1 MAALLNSLFFVF
13 KISFLPK
20 YRVKYYYDVT
30 YGDFVYIDSAI
41 FKYQTDLFYCAQDIG
56 AVVCPFIY
64 HYATH
69 TGDGFRTVR
78 HLGIIVRT
86 DRTCVSGSGGNY
98 PDPACLDARVKYRNC
113 SVMLDCSSS
122 LFMMDPVGPMI
133 QQQYY

>member
-1 MAALLNSLFFVF
+1 MHPKVSKCNQLLHVPQTKCLLA
-13 KISFLPK
+13 IGLPI
-20 YRVKYYYDVT
+20 YVNVT
-30 YGDFVYIDSAI
+30 DGDFVYIYSAI

-113 SVMLDCSSS
+113 SVMLDC
-122 LFMMDPVGPMI
+122 DV
-133 QQQYY
+133 

>member
-1 MAALLNSLFFVF
+1 MPLSWCVFYFFITGTAD
-13 KISFLPK
+13 KESWEGCHGW
-20 YRVKYYYDVT
+20 Y
-30 YGDFVYIDSAI
+30 FVYIYSAI

-113 SVMLDCSSS
+113 SVMLDC
-122 LFMMDPVGPMI
+122 DV
-133 QQQYY
+133 

>member
-1 MAALLNSLFFVF
+1 MAYATILVR
-13 KISFLPK
+13 FLIFLSPGRLIK
-20 YRVKYYYDVT
+20 KVGRDVT
-30 YGDFVYIDSAI
+30 DGNFIYIYSAI

-113 SVMLDCSSS
+113 SVMLDC
-122 LFMMDPVGPMI
+122 DV
-133 QQQYY
+133 

>member
-1 MAALLNSLFFVF
+1 MGEHATGYALDIFFNNNKLISLAH
-13 KISFLPK
+13 
-20 YRVKYYYDVT
+20 YVT
-30 YGDFVYIDSAI
+30 DGDFVYIYSAI

-69 TGDGFRTVR
+69 TGDGFPTVR

-113 SVMLDCSSS
+113 SVMLDC
-122 LFMMDPVGPMI
+122 DV
-133 QQQYY
+133 

>member
-1 MAALLNSLFFVF
+1 MGSHSNHTQVVCSSA
-13 KISFLPK
+13 
-20 YRVKYYYDVT
+20 DVT
-30 YGDFVYIDSAI
+30 DGDFVYIYSAI

-69 TGDGFRTVR
+69 TGDGFPTVR

-86 DRTCVSGSGGNY
+86 DRNCVSGSGGNY

-113 SVMLDCSSS
+113 SVMLDC
-122 LFMMDPVGPMI
+122 DV
-133 QQQYY
+133 

>member
-1 MAALLNSLFFVF
+1 M
-13 KISFLPK
+13 
-20 YRVKYYYDVT
+20 YDINVT
-30 YGDFVYIDSAI
+30 DGDFVYIYSAI

-64 HYATH
+64 HYAAH

-78 HLGIIVRT
+78 HLGISVRT

-113 SVMLDCSSS
+113 SVMLDC
-122 LFMMDPVGPMI
+122 DV
-133 QQQYY
+133 

>member
-1 MAALLNSLFFVF
+1 MDAN
-13 KISFLPK
+13 
-20 YRVKYYYDVT
+20 VT
-30 YGDFVYIDSAI
+30 DGDFVYIYSAI

-98 PDPACLDARVKYRNC
+98 PDPACLDARVKNRNC
-113 SVMLDCSSS
+113 SVMLDC
-122 LFMMDPVGPMI
+122 DV
-133 QQQYY
+133 